1 MRNNN
6 KITIAVS
13 LLALVSVL
21 SFSACSKTGA
31 EKAKKEAVE
40 KKEGAK
46 NKGPGRAPQAVSIA
60 QIVQTNFNPT
70 IIVAGRVQAIQ
81 EARIFP
87 TSSGARVVQL
97 LADAG
102 DYVRAGQALA
112 RLDGRQINADSE
124 LLAAQVRRAQ
134 TSLAEAQV
142 AVTSAREVLNRS
154 TTGPRESALSIDSAE
169 IAASE
174 ARSQYERALATN
186 DVGALS
192 REEVERRRS
201 QMEAAEAR
209 LNSARGDM
217 NAIMQS
223 RRQGLSAA
231 QARLAAA
238 QADLRVAI
246 AQQAQSNSRQNGGL
260 ITSPV
265 GGLVTARNVSVGEIA
280 GATGVPMFTITSNGA
295 LEVAA
300 ETSEADISRLTVGMR
315 AEFRAPNGSYVGG
328 TLRRLPAQID
338 PQKHT
343 GIARF
348 TLDSSSA
355 VGAGV
360 FLNGV
365 ATGSTR
371 SVSALPATAILYDR
385 EGASVFVMRPDN
397 SVTKQKVTIA
407 SRQGDLVELLSGPAV
422 GSWVVTAGASF
433 LAENEKI
440 APTRMPVR
448 AATPASAPAPTVV
461 APQNKK

>member
-1 MRNNN
+1 MKNNN
-6 KITIAVS
+6 NFKIAVS
-13 LLALVSVL
+13 LLALVSV
-21 SFSACSKTGA
+21 STFTACSKTGA
-31 EKAKKEAVE
+31 EKAKKESVE
-40 KKEGAK
+40 KKESAK
-46 NKGPGRAPQAVSIA
+46 KKGPGRSPQAVSIA
-60 QIVQTNFNPT
+60 QIVQTDFSPT

-81 EARIFP
+81 EARVFP

-97 LADAG
+97 LVDAG

-112 RLDGRQINADSE
+112 RLDGRQIGADSE

-142 AVTSAREVLNRS
+142 AVTSARETLNRGS
-154 TTGPRESALSIDSAE
+154 SGPRESALSIDAAE
-169 IAASE
+169 IAAAE

-201 QMEAAEAR
+201 QMESAQAR

-238 QADLRVAI
+238 QADLRVAV

-280 GATGVPMFTITSNGA
+280 GATGMPMFTITSNGA

-300 ETSEADISRLTVGMR
+300 ETSEADISRLTLGMR
-315 AEFRAPNGSYVGG
+315 AQFRAPDGSYVGG

-348 TLDSSSA
+348 TLEPSSA
-355 VGAGV
+355 ISSGV

-365 ATGSTR
+365 ANGTTR
-371 SVSALPATAILYDR
+371 TVSALPSAGILYDKD
-385 EGASVFVMRPDN
+385 GASVFVMRPDN
-397 SVTKQKVTIA
+397 SVTKQRVTIG
-407 SRQGDLVELLSGPAV
+407 SRQGDLVELLTGPAV
-422 GSWVVTAGASF
+422 GSWIVTAGASF

-440 APTRMPVR
+440 APTRTPVR
-448 AATPASAPAPTVV
+448 GAPAAPATPAVA